1 MENNETKLAVA
12 GNTNI
17 RTTLD
22 SVDNVI
28 KFTTMELATEEEL
41 TELYNATQ
49 ECDVKLN
56 DVVGSQIEIRDVY
69 IEERPFNMVD
79 EETGEIKEGSKYRTI
94 LFGTDGKTYVAG
106 AYGIFNSISQ
116 IMGMFGKPSISKPFL
131 LEVKKRP
138 LGNGKETLVLKKL

>member
-1 MENNETKLAVA
+1 MENENAVTVA

-22 SVDNVI
+22 SIDNVN
-28 KFTTMELATEEEL
+28 KFTTMKLETEEQL

-56 DVVGSQIEIRDVY
+56 DIVGTTIEIRDIY
-69 IEERPFNMVD
+69 IEERLFTQID
-79 EETGEIKEGSKYRTI
+79 EETGELKEVSKYRTI

-116 IMGMFGKPSISKPFL
+116 ILGMFGKPSEEKPFT

-138 LGNGKETLVLKKL
+138 IGNGKETLVLKKL

>member
-1 MENNETKLAVA
+1 MNNENAVTVA

-28 KFTTMELATEEEL
+28 KFTTMELKTEEQL

-56 DVVGSQIEIRDVY
+56 DIVGTTIEIKDVY

-116 IMGMFGKPSISKPFL
+116 ILGMFGKPSEEKPFT

-138 LGNGKETLVLKKL
+138 IGNGKETLVLKKL

>member
-1 MENNETKLAVA
+1 MEDNKNLVVA

-17 RTTLD
+17 RTSLD
-22 SVDNVI
+22 SVDNVV
-28 KFTTMELATEEEL
+28 KFTTLELKTEEEL

-56 DVVGSQIEIRDVY
+56 DIVGSTIEIYGVY
-69 IEERPFNMVD
+69 IEERPFNVVD
-79 EETGEIKEGSKYRTI
+79 EDTGEYKEGSKYRTI

-116 IMGMFGKPSISKPFL
+116 ILGMFGKPSKEKSFT
-131 LEVKKRP
+131 LEVRKRP
-138 LGNGKETLVLKKL
+138 IGNGKETLVLKKL